1 MKNLA
6 VRHNFWP
13 AYKMGSKPGKTVL
26 VEERLFWC
34 LFSFRRIVF
43 WHFGENKLQRWI
55 SHKLLVF
62 WLSHSWNWSFVT
74 PKLFSLFSI
83 DGPVQCCPEKEIL
96 IQIRFFGWGK
106 GCMSYCIKNRSW
118 NLKEAF
124 SEGCAI
130 CKPPAILGS

>member
-1 MKNLA
+1 MACIQNGLQTQKNCACWKILY
-6 VRHNFWP
+6 
-13 AYKMGSKPGKTVL
+13 AYFCAYFSCRG
-26 VEERLFWC
+26 LFIDI
-34 LFSFRRIVF
+34 LKRINCNDEKVINCWF
-43 WHFGENKLQRWI
+43 FDWFIPEIDL
-55 SHKLLVF
+55 
-62 WLSHSWNWSFVT
+62 FVT
-74 PKLFSLFSI
+74 REFFSHFSI
-83 DGPVQCCPEKEIL
+83 DGPVQCCPEKAIL